1 MKCWQSVFSLYKLS
15 VGTFVFSLLSLS
27 MRHILLQTTR
37 VTENQISQRKAKK
50 SRDDMWDDLS
60 SETSA
65 FSSQNPTNVPLMVC
79 VSQKTHGGID
89 YWEAN
94 VGVYFT
100 GS

>member
-1 MKCWQSVFSLYKLS
+1 MFFSLYKLS

-37 VTENQISQRKAKK
+37 VTEIKFHNVRQRNHGMTCGMTFHQKPG
-50 SRDDMWDDLS
+50 
-60 SETSA
+60 TSA
-65 FSSQNPTNVPLMVC
+65 FSSQNTTNVPLMVC
-79 VSQKTHGGID
+79 ISQKTHGGID
-89 YWEAN
+89 HWEAN